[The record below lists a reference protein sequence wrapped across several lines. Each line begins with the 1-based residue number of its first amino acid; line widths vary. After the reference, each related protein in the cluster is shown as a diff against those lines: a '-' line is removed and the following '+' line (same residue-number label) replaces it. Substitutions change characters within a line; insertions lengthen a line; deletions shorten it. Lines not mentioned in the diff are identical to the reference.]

1 LREGFE
7 REICYEYIAVKN
19 ADVNEVKK
27 VLEEA
32 VQDVK
37 YIDYLELKK
46 LVQSNDP
53 DYIIDDEARRMVVEI
68 EKFYSV
74 WKKDR
79 GVY

>member
-1 LREGFE
+1 MREGFE